1 MKKLFL
7 IVLLISSCT
16 KNADLIVTNAN
27 IYTADNEFSIMKSM
41 AIKDGKIVEVSKENL
56 DKFYNTKEILNAD
69 GKTILPGLIDSHCH
83 FYGLGEDQ
91 LVVDLRETKSFD
103 EIVERLIAYNEKN
116 NPSILRG
123 RGWDQNDWEIKD
135 FPENTLLN
143 KFFKD
148 KIVVLER
155 VDGHAYI
162 VNDYALEKA
171 RITNKTNL
179 EGGTVILKS
188 NKPSGVLIDSPMKL
202 IDNILPEKNLSE
214 KTNALQNAEK
224 ICFENGLTTVSDA
237 GLGIGTINLIDSL
250 HQNDELKI
258 NIYAMVSVSKKNIDY
273 YRNNGKLKTDRLNVR
288 SFKVY
293 GDGALG
299 SRGAALK
306 EPYSDDPHNHGKLS
320 TSIEDVKYFAK
331 NIKEI
336 GFQMNTHAIG
346 DSTAFILLNEY
357 NKVLS
362 DVSDPRW
369 RIEHSQVIDKK
380 DFNLYNEKVLPSV
393 QPTHATSDMYWA
405 EDRLGERVKGAY
417 AFKDLLQYS
426 KRVALGTDFPVEKVN
441 PFHTFYSSVARK
453 DLSGYPKSGFQ
464 IENSLSREETLKGMT
479 IWGAYFNFEEN
490 EKGSL
495 EPGKIA
501 DFVLIDRDIMKVD
514 IDLTPETKVLKTY
527 VHGELVYSK

>member
-1 MKKLFL
+1 M
-7 IVLLISSCT
+7 
-16 KNADLIVTNAN
+16 
-27 IYTADNEFSIMKSM
+27 
-41 AIKDGKIVEVSKENL
+41 
-56 DKFYNTKEILNAD
+56 
-69 GKTILPGLIDSHCH
+69 
-83 FYGLGEDQ
+83 
-91 LVVDLRETKSFD
+91 
-103 EIVERLIAYNEKN
+103 
-116 NPSILRG
+116 
-123 RGWDQNDWEIKD
+123 
-135 FPENTLLN
+135 
-143 KFFKD
+143 
-148 KIVVLER
+148 
-155 VDGHAYI
+155 
-162 VNDYALEKA
+162 EKA
-171 RITNKTNL
+171 EITNKTKL
-179 EGGTVILKS
+179 QGGTIILKS
-188 NKPSGVLIDSPMKL
+188 NKPSGVLIDSPMRL
-202 IDNILPEKNLSE
+202 IDNILPEKNLTD
-214 KTNALQNAEK
+214 KTTALQNAEK

-250 HQNDELKI
+250 QQNNELKI
-258 NIYAMVSVSKKNIDY
+258 NIYAMVSVSKKNINY
-273 YRNNGKLKTDRLNVR
+273 YKNNGKLKTDRLNVR

-320 TSIEDVKYFAK
+320 TSIDDVKYYAK

-362 DVSDPRW
+362 DVLDPRW

-380 DFNLYNEKVLPSV
+380 DFNLYNEKVLPSI

-417 AFKDLLQYS
+417 AFKDLLKYS

-453 DLSGYPKSGFQ
+453 DLSGYPDLGFQ
-464 IENSLSREETLKGMT
+464 MENSLSREETLKGMT

-495 EPGKIA
+495 ESGKIA
-501 DFVLIDRDIMKVD
+501 DFILIDRDIMKVD

>member
-1 MKKLFL
+1 MKKLLL

-16 KNADLIVTNAN
+16 KNADLVVTNAN
-27 IYTADNEFSIMKSM
+27 VYTVDDEFNIMKSM

-56 DKFYNTKEILNAD
+56 DKFYNAKEVLNAD

-103 EIVERLIAYNEKN
+103 EIVDRLITYNKKN

-123 RGWDQNDWEIKD
+123 RGWDQNDWEVKD
-135 FPENTLLN
+135 FPDNTLLN
-143 KFFKD
+143 KFFND

-171 RITNKTNL
+171 GITNKTNL

-188 NKPSGVLIDSPMKL
+188 NKPSGVLIDSPMGL

-380 DFNLYNEKVLPSV
+380 DFNLYNEKVLPSI

-453 DLSGYPKSGFQ
+453 DLSGYPESGFQ

-501 DFVLIDRDIMKVD
+501 DFILIDRDIMKVD
-514 IDLTPETKVLKTY
+514 VDLTPETKVLKTY

>member
-1 MKKLFL
+1 MKKILL
-7 IVLLISSCT
+7 IVLLVSSCT
-16 KNADLIVTNAN
+16 KNVDLVVTNAN
-27 IYTADNEFSIMKSM
+27 IYTIDNEFSVMKSM
-41 AIKDGKIVEVSKENL
+41 AIKDGKIVEVSKQNL
-56 DKFYNTKEILNAD
+56 DKFYNSKEILNAE

-91 LVVDLRETKSFD
+91 LVVDLRETKSFE
-103 EIVERLIAYNEKN
+103 EIVDRLKAYNEKN

-123 RGWDQNDWEIKD
+123 RGWDQNDWKIKD
-135 FPENTLLN
+135 FPDNTLLN

-171 RITNKTNL
+171 EITNKTKL
-179 EGGTVILKS
+179 QGGTVILKS
-188 NKPSGVLIDSPMKL
+188 NKPSGVLIDSPMRL
-202 IDNILPEKNLSE
+202 IDNILPDKNLIE
-214 KTNALQNAEK
+214 KTTALQNAEK

-250 HQNDELKI
+250 QQNNLLKI

-273 YRNNGKLKTDRLNVR
+273 YKNNGKLKTERLNVR

-320 TSIEDVKYFAK
+320 TSIDDVKYYAK
-331 NIKEI
+331 SIKEI

-417 AFKDLLQYS
+417 AFKDLLKFS

-453 DLSGYPKSGFQ
+453 DLSGYPDSGFQ
-464 IENSLSREETLKGMT
+464 MENSLSREETLKGMT

-495 EPGKIA
+495 ESGKIA
-501 DFVLIDRDIMKVD
+501 DFILIDRDIMKVD

>member
-1 MKKLFL
+1 MKKILL

-16 KNADLIVTNAN
+16 KNADLVVTNAN

-56 DKFYNTKEILNAD
+56 DKFYNTEEILNAE

-91 LVVDLRETKSFD
+91 LVVDLRETKSFE
-103 EIVERLIAYNEKN
+103 EIVDRLIIYNKKN
-116 NPSILRG
+116 KPSILRG

-135 FPENTLLN
+135 FPDNKLLN

-171 RITNKTNL
+171 EITNKTKL
-179 EGGTVILKS
+179 QGGTVILKS
-188 NKPSGVLIDSPMKL
+188 NKPSGVLIDSPMRL
-202 IDNILPEKNLSE
+202 IDNILPEKNLTD
-214 KTNALQNAEK
+214 KTTALQNAEK

-250 HQNDELKI
+250 QQNNELKI
-258 NIYAMVSVSKKNIDY
+258 NIYAMVSVSKKNINY
-273 YRNNGKLKTDRLNVR
+273 FKNNGKLKTDRLNVR

-320 TSIEDVKYFAK
+320 TSIDDVKYYAK

-362 DVSDPRW
+362 DVLDPRW

-380 DFNLYNEKVLPSV
+380 DFNLYNEKVLPSI

-417 AFKDLLQYS
+417 AFKDLLKYS

-453 DLSGYPKSGFQ
+453 DLSGYPDLGFQ
-464 IENSLSREETLKGMT
+464 MENSLSREETLKGMT

-495 EPGKIA
+495 ESGKIA
-501 DFVLIDRDIMKVD
+501 DFILIDRDIMKVD